1 MPVSRALRRL
11 LQVRELE
18 EEQSRLALESAV
30 AQLNRLNGALAAT
43 NQRERR
49 GRQLIAGSAQSGE
62 LPDRLAGLEEMRS
75 AARVAEVLADRIADA
90 ETSVTE
96 RRQSFLST
104 RVQRRQAESLIEQ
117 TESRDA
123 VDAARRAQ
131 QALDDWHRSRKLSG
145 DQDQKDPQS

>member
-75 AARVAEVLADRIADA
+75 AARAADVLADRIADA